1 MKTDLSHLPEGKRH
15 DVEAIAEFLRA
26 EPGIDAEM
34 MILFGSHARGDWVE
48 DYTFDGP
55 VMYSYIS
62 DYDILVVVPNLRYQ
76 TKPGRWSDI
85 ETKAARLVPLH
96 GPSVNL
102 IFHDIDYLN
111 ARLGEGRYFFR
122 DIKEEGVLLYDSGRF
137 TLAEPRE
144 LTRAELR
151 KIAEED
157 YEQWFESADV
167 SLEDYATN
175 LERAQQAGPAD
186 RKYLNKA
193 AFELHQATERFYAAF
208 LLVHTGYKPKFH
220 DIEKLGKL
228 AAAEMPGMLH
238 VFPRAT
244 DEEKARF
251 DLLKRAYVDARYS
264 KTYAITREDLEYLAA
279 RVGELRTMTEAACRK
294 KIDDLA
300 S

>member
-1 MKTDLSHLPEGKRH
+1 MKTDLSHLPEGRRR

-34 MILFGSHARGDWVE
+34 IILFGSHARGDWVE

-55 VMYSYIS
+55 IMYSYIS
-62 DYDILVVVPNLRYQ
+62 DYDVLVVVPNLRYQ

-85 ETKAARLVPLH
+85 ERKAARLVPLH

-111 ARLGEGRYFFR
+111 ARLGEGRYFFK
-122 DIKEEGVLLYDSGRF
+122 DIKEEGVLLHDSGRF

-144 LTRAELR
+144 LTNAELR

-157 YEQWFESADV
+157 YEQWFPSACDFLSV
-167 SLEDYATN
+167 GFKAFLSAGSLN
-175 LERAQQAGPAD
+175 L
-186 RKYLNKA
+186 A
-193 AFELHQATERFYAAF
+193 AFVLHQATECFYAAF

-220 DIEKLGKL
+220 DIEKLGKI
-228 AAAEMPGMLH
+228 AAAEMPEMLR
-238 VFPRAT
+238 VFPLAT

-264 KTYAITREDLEYLAA
+264 KTYAITREELEYLAE
-279 RVGELRTMTEAACRK
+279 RVGELRTITEAACRK
-294 KIDDLA
+294 KIDDLT

>member
-1 MKTDLSHLPEGKRH
+1 MKTDLSHLPEGRRR
-15 DVEAIAEFLRA
+15 DIEAVAAFICA

-34 MILFGSHARGDWVE
+34 IILFGSHARGDWVE
-48 DYTFDGP
+48 DYTYDGP
-55 VMYSYIS
+55 IMYSYIS
-62 DYDILVVVPNLRYQ
+62 DYDVLVVVPSLRYE

-85 ETKAARLVPLH
+85 ERKAARLVPLH

-102 IFHDIDYLN
+102 IIHDIDYLN

-137 TLAEPRE
+137 ELAEARE
-144 LTRAELR
+144 LTDAERRTL
-151 KIAEED
+151 AEED
-157 YEQWFESADV
+157 YEHWFESAC
-167 SLEDYATN
+167 EFYDYF
-175 LERAQQAGPAD
+175 EHGMSREQW
-186 RKYLNKA
+186 KSA
-193 AFELHQATERFYAAF
+193 AFLLHQATERFYATF
-208 LLVHTGYKPKFH
+208 LLVHTRYKPKFH

-228 AAAEMPGMLH
+228 AAAEMHEMLR

-264 KTYAITREDLEYLAA
+264 KTYTITREDLEYLAA
-279 RVGELRTMTEAACRK
+279 RVGELRAMTEAACRK
-294 KIDDLA
+294 KIDDLT

>member
-1 MKTDLSHLPEGKRH
+1 MKTDISHLPEGRRRDIK
-15 DVEAIAEFLRA
+15 AIVKFLRA

-34 MILFGSHARGDWVE
+34 IILFGSHARGDWVE
-48 DYTFDGP
+48 DYTHDGP
-55 VMYSYIS
+55 VTYSYIS

-76 TKPGRWSDI
+76 TKPGRWHDI
-85 ETKAARLVPLH
+85 EARAARLVPLH

-111 ARLGEGRYFFR
+111 ARLAEGRYFFR

-144 LTRAELR
+144 LTNAER
-151 KIAEED
+151 KRIAEED
-157 YEQWFESADV
+157 YAHWFKSACGFLKSFRFNSQEGES
-167 SLEDYATN
+167 
-175 LERAQQAGPAD
+175 
-186 RKYLNKA
+186 KIA
-193 AFELHQATERFYAAF
+193 AFELHQSTERFYAAF

-228 AAAEMPGMLH
+228 AAAEMPEMLH

-244 DEEKARF
+244 NEEKARF

-264 KTYAITREDLEYLAA
+264 KTYAITREELEYLAA
-279 RVGELRTMTEAACRK
+279 RVGELRALTETACRK

-300 S
+300 P

>member
-1 MKTDLSHLPEGKRH
+1 MKTDLSHLPEGRRR
-15 DVEAIAEFLRA
+15 DIEAVAEFIRA

-34 MILFGSHARGDWVE
+34 IILFGSHARGDWVE
-48 DYTFDGP
+48 DYAYDGP
-55 VMYSYIS
+55 VMYSYVS
-62 DYDILVVVPNLRYQ
+62 DYDVLVVVPNLRYE

-85 ETKAARLVPLH
+85 ERKAARLVPLH

-102 IFHDIDYLN
+102 IIHDIDYLN

-144 LTRAELR
+144 LTNAERRRL
-151 KIAEED
+151 AEED
-157 YEQWFESADV
+157 FGEWFESASDFYFNFEN
-167 SLEDYATN
+167 SFETGRLKN
-175 LERAQQAGPAD
+175 
-186 RKYLNKA
+186 A
-193 AFELHQATERFYAAF
+193 AFQLHQATERFYAAF
-208 LLVHTGYKPKFH
+208 LLVYTGYKPKFH

-228 AAAEMPGMLH
+228 AAAEMPEMLR

-264 KTYAITREDLEYLAA
+264 KTYTITREELEYLAA

-294 KIDDLA
+294 KIGEFT

>member
-1 MKTDLSHLPEGKRH
+1 MKMDLSHLPEDRRR
-15 DVEAIAEFLRA
+15 DIEAVAAFIRA

-34 MILFGSHARGDWVE
+34 IILFGSYARGDWVE
-48 DYTFDGP
+48 DYTYDGP
-55 VMYSYIS
+55 VMYSYVS
-62 DYDILVVVPNLRYQ
+62 DYDVLVVVPNLRYD

-85 ETKAARLVPLH
+85 ERKAARLVPLH

-102 IFHDIDYLN
+102 IVHDIDYLN
-111 ARLGEGRYFFR
+111 ARLGEGRYFFK

-144 LTRAELR
+144 LTDAER
-151 KIAEED
+151 KRLAEED
-157 YEQWFESADV
+157 FAQWFESANDFYDQFD
-167 SLEDYATN
+167 LAFGREKFK
-175 LERAQQAGPAD
+175 L
-186 RKYLNKA
+186 A

-228 AAAEMPGMLH
+228 AAAEMPEMLR

-244 DEEKARF
+244 DEEEKRF

-264 KTYAITREDLEYLAA
+264 KTYTITREDLEYLAA
-279 RVGELRTMTEAACRK
+279 RVGELRAMTEAACRK
-294 KIDDLA
+294 KIDEFT

>member
-1 MKTDLSHLPEGKRH
+1 M
-15 DVEAIAEFLRA
+15 
-26 EPGIDAEM
+26 
-34 MILFGSHARGDWVE
+34 
-48 DYTFDGP
+48 
-55 VMYSYIS
+55 
-62 DYDILVVVPNLRYQ
+62 
-76 TKPGRWSDI
+76 
-85 ETKAARLVPLH
+85 KAARLVPLH

-137 TLAEPRE
+137 TLAEARE
-144 LTRAELR
+144 LTNAERR

-157 YEQWFESADV
+157 FAQWFRSAEVFYIQFENALKID
-167 SLEDYATN
+167 EHN
-175 LERAQQAGPAD
+175 
-186 RKYLNKA
+186 NA
-193 AFELHQATERFYAAF
+193 AFQLHQATERFYAAF

-228 AAAEMPGMLH
+228 AAAEMHEMLR

-264 KTYAITREDLEYLAA
+264 KTYTITREDLEYLAA

-294 KIDDLA
+294 KIDDLT

>member
-1 MKTDLSHLPEGKRH
+1 MKMDLSHLPKGRRR
-15 DVEAIAEFLRA
+15 DVEAVAAFIRA

-34 MILFGSHARGDWVE
+34 IILFGSHARGDWVE
-48 DYTFDGP
+48 DYTYDGP
-55 VMYSYIS
+55 IMYSYIS
-62 DYDILVVVPNLRYQ
+62 DYDVLVVVPSIRYA

-85 ETKAARLVPLH
+85 ESKAARLVPLH

-144 LTRAELR
+144 LTDAER
-151 KIAEED
+151 KKIAEED
-157 YEQWFESADV
+157 YEQWFPKADDFV
-167 SLEDYATN
+167 FSFEKCCETK
-175 LERAQQAGPAD
+175 R
-186 RKYLNKA
+186 LNVA
-193 AFELHQATERFYAAF
+193 AFQLHQATEYFYAAF

-228 AAAEMPGMLH
+228 AAAEMPEMLR

-264 KTYAITREDLEYLAA
+264 KTYTITRGELEYLAA

-294 KIDDLA
+294 KIDEFT

>member
-1 MKTDLSHLPEGKRH
+1 MKTDLAHLPEGRRS
-15 DVEAIAEFLRA
+15 DIEAVAEFLRA

-34 MILFGSHARGDWVE
+34 IILFGSHARGDWVE
-48 DYTFDGP
+48 DYTYDGP
-55 VMYSYIS
+55 IMYSYVS
-62 DYDILVVVPNLRYQ
+62 DYDVLVVVPSLRYE

-85 ETKAARLVPLH
+85 ERKAARLVPLH

-102 IFHDIDYLN
+102 IIHDIDYLN

-122 DIKEEGVLLYDSGRF
+122 DITEEGVLLYDSGRF
-137 TLAEPRE
+137 TLAEARE
-144 LTRAELR
+144 LMDAER
-151 KIAEED
+151 KKIAEED
-157 YEQWFESADV
+157 YEHWFKSA
-167 SLEDYATN
+167 
-175 LERAQQAGPAD
+175 AD
-186 RKYLNKA
+186 FYDSYEFLLGRRRHNIA
-193 AFELHQATERFYAAF
+193 AFHLHQATERFYAAF

-220 DIEKLGKL
+220 DIEKLGRL
-228 AAAEMPGMLH
+228 AAAEMPEMLR

-264 KTYAITREDLEYLAA
+264 KTYTITREDLEYLAA

-294 KIDDLA
+294 KIDEFA

>member
-1 MKTDLSHLPEGKRH
+1 MKMDLSPLPEGRRR
-15 DVEAIAEFLRA
+15 DIEAVAAFIRA

-34 MILFGSHARGDWVE
+34 IILFGSHARGDWVE
-48 DYTFDGP
+48 DYTYDGP
-55 VMYSYIS
+55 IMYSYIS
-62 DYDILVVVPNLRYQ
+62 DYDVLVVVPSIRYA

-85 ETKAARLVPLH
+85 ERKAARLVPLH

-137 TLAEPRE
+137 TLAEARE
-144 LTRAELR
+144 LSNAER
-151 KIAEED
+151 KKIAEED
-157 YEQWFESADV
+157 YEHWVESACGFLSVGFESYLSAG
-167 SLEDYATN
+167 N
-175 LERAQQAGPAD
+175 LN
-186 RKYLNKA
+186 LA
-193 AFELHQATERFYAAF
+193 AFELHQATECFYAAF

-228 AAAEMPGMLH
+228 AAAEMPEMLR

-264 KTYAITREDLEYLAA
+264 KTYTITREDLEYLAA
-279 RVGELRTMTEAACRK
+279 RVGELRTMAEAACRK
-294 KIDDLA
+294 KIDDLT

>member
-1 MKTDLSHLPEGKRH
+1 MKTDLSHLPEGRRR
-15 DVEAIAEFLRA
+15 DIEAVVEFLLN

-34 MILFGSHARGDWVE
+34 IILFGSHARGDWVE
-48 DYTFDGP
+48 DYTHDGP
-55 VMYSYIS
+55 VTYSYIS
-62 DYDILVVVPNLRYQ
+62 DYDIMVVVPNLRYQ
-76 TKPGRWSDI
+76 TKPGRWHDI
-85 ETKAARLVPLH
+85 EAKAARLVPLH

-144 LTRAELR
+144 LTNTELK

-157 YEQWFESADV
+157 YGHWFRRACEFYGYFEDGMRKKQWNS
-167 SLEDYATN
+167 
-175 LERAQQAGPAD
+175 
-186 RKYLNKA
+186 A
-193 AFELHQATERFYAAF
+193 AFLLHQATEHFYAAF

-220 DIEKLGKL
+220 DIEKLGKI
-228 AAAEMPGMLH
+228 AAAEMPEMLH
-238 VFPRAT
+238 VFPKAT

-251 DLLKRAYVDARYS
+251 ELLKRAYVDARYS
-264 KTYAITREDLEYLAA
+264 KTYAITHEELEYLAA
-279 RVGELRTMTEAACRK
+279 RVGELRAMTEAACRK